1 MKTEYTETSVYSL
14 IREGEMSTRDYDI
27 VALNRE
33 ETTLLEGILT
43 YDYSQIKPFSAAYL
57 VRISGG
63 TQKSGALRPGGA
75 GAQ

>member
-1 MKTEYTETSVYSL
+1 
-14 IREGEMSTRDYDI
+14 MSTRDYDI

-57 VRISGG
+57 SGF
-63 TQKSGALRPGGA
+63 QAERRNQGALRPA
-75 GAQ
+75 RSRCAIK